1 MSTKPV
7 LDWDNEQVLND
18 IRAICPAQLTKTEF
32 ATFINTC
39 RSMNLNPFTKEIY
52 CLKNG
57 TAAMQIIVA
66 RDGYRKV
73 AQREAEYD
81 YHQTDAVYSN
91 DKFRVYHGEVE
102 HEYDLTNRGEIIG
115 AYCTVKRKSS
125 SKSMYA
131 YIDYNEYNQ
140 KRNLWLSKPATMIKK
155 VAEAHALRMAF
166 QAVFVGTYDEDEY
179 KKDDAGNVDDALENT
194 TQNAQQK
201 PVAVNQPM
209 ITEEQVERIDNLMQ
223 LADMSFE
230 RVLLGIEKIYNKKEL
245 YELTEA
251 NAKDFI
257 RRLELRV
264 KNDITKAESTSVE
277 DKAANQEDK
286 QNEMHEAVR
295 DIRNQA
301 LDNTNQFTEI

>member
-1 MSTKPV
+1 MMMKPV

-18 IRAICPAQLTKTEF
+18 IRAVCPPQLTKAEF
-32 ATFINTC
+32 TTFINTC

-102 HEYDLTNRGEIIG
+102 HEYDLVDRGKIIG
-115 AYCTVKRKSS
+115 AYCTVKRRSS

-131 YIDYNEYNQ
+131 YVEFKEYDL
-140 KRNLWLSKPATMIKK
+140 KRSLWLSKPATMIKK

-166 QAVFVGTYDEDEY
+166 QDVFIGTYDKDELPEEMTEE
-179 KKDDAGNVDDALENT
+179 V
-194 TQNAQQK
+194 AQE
-201 PVAVNQPM
+201 PIIINQPM
-209 ITEEQVERIDNLMQ
+209 ITMEQIESIDNLMQ
-223 LADMSFE
+223 LADMTLE
-230 RVLLGIEKIYNKKEL
+230 RVLSGIEKIYKKKEL
-245 YELTEA
+245 HELTEA
-251 NAKDFI
+251 DARDFI

-264 KNDITKAESTSVE
+264 KNDITKTENTSME
-277 DKAANQEDK
+277 DKATNQEDK
-286 QNEMHEAVR
+286 QNNMSEAVR
-295 DIRNQA
+295 ETGNQA
-301 LDNTNQFTEI
+301 TDNTNQYAEN